1 MTLTT
6 GSLIGIPQYS
16 NTITTSNYNH
26 WVGHPSTSWTL
37 PHFSA
42 CPNPGSGFAKPNIV
56 ILFCVHRFEVRGCCS
71 GVVIGG
77 IVDHSCLNFLLVP
90 FSTYKKTPHIEEKN
104 PENILLIPWPW
115 SFFSGNGKGFKSP
128 NQSIQNFILYKGSLC
143 YLYFRRIEQLE

>member
-1 MTLTT
+1 VF
-6 GSLIGIPQYS
+6 I
-16 NTITTSNYNH
+16 
-26 WVGHPSTSWTL
+26 
-37 PHFSA
+37 
-42 CPNPGSGFAKPNIV
+42 
-56 ILFCVHRFEVRGCCS
+56 EVRGCCS
-71 GVVIGG
+71 GLVIGG

-143 YLYFRRIEQLE
+143 YLYFRRIDQLE

>member
-26 WVGHPSTSWTL
+26 WVEHPSTSWTL

-56 ILFCVHRFEVRGCCS
+56 ILFCVHRAERLLFWCCYWWN
-71 GVVIGG
+71 
-77 IVDHSCLNFLLVP
+77 CWPFLLKLSFGP
-90 FSTYKKTPHIEEKN
+90 FLNIQKNSTYRRKKT
-104 PENILLIPWPW
+104 ENILLIPWPW

-143 YLYFRRIEQLE
+143 YLYFRRIDQLE